1 MKQRI
6 ESFHPLTW
14 WLLGISL
21 SLSSTVSASPV
32 IPAAVCV
39 LAILVMAVANR
50 FGVKGNLALSFY
62 LLLAVGVII
71 SRLVFKVVFNVHNSS
86 EPTLLALPRFEFNLG
101 FGDPVTILG
110 NVSATTLLSATLDGT
125 RLAAIILGIALAVTL
140 AEPKKLLR
148 STPAALFEIGA
159 AVSMAINLVPQLIKS
174 YKRVKQAQ
182 KLRGITGR
190 VSAFAGTAIPVL
202 EDAIDSSLTLAASMS
217 SRGFGL
223 QVNSRARLI
232 TGLMSLVA
240 VLCIAVA
247 SYLTITS
254 GSEFL
259 WLLLAGLLV
268 ATGSLF
274 IASKAAI
281 RTKLVPGKFRG
292 MDWIVAAAALAIF
305 TATYAGRIS

>member
-86 EPTLLALPRFEFNLG
+86 EPTLLALPIFEFNLG

>member
-1 MKQRI
+1 MA
-6 ESFHPLTW
+6 
-14 WLLGISL
+14 
-21 SLSSTVSASPV
+21 ASPA

-39 LAILVMAVANR
+39 LAISVMAVANR
-50 FGVKGNLALSFY
+50 FGVRGNLALSFY

-71 SRLVFKVVFNVHNSS
+71 SRIAFKVVFNVQNSS
-86 EPTLLALPRFEFNLG
+86 ESTLLALPTFEVNLG

-110 NVSATTLLSATLDGT
+110 NVSATNLLSATLDGT

-247 SYLTITS
+247 SYLIITS

-268 ATGSLF
+268 ALGSTL

-281 RTKLVPGKFRG
+281 RTKLVPDKFKG
-292 MDWIVAAAALAIF
+292 MDWMVSAAALAIF
-305 TATYAGRIS
+305 AATYAGRIS

>member
-268 ATGSLF
+268 ATGSLL

-281 RTKLVPGKFRG
+281 RTKLVPDKFKG
-292 MDWIVAAAALAIF
+292 MDWIVAAAALATF
-305 TATYAGRIS
+305 AATFAGRIS

>member
-86 EPTLLALPRFEFNLG
+86 EPTLLALPRFEVNLG

-305 TATYAGRIS
+305 AATYAGRIS

>member
-1 MKQRI
+1 
-6 ESFHPLTW
+6 
-14 WLLGISL
+14 
-21 SLSSTVSASPV
+21 
-32 IPAAVCV
+32 V

-86 EPTLLALPRFEFNLG
+86 EPTLLALPTFEVDLG

-259 WLLLAGLLV
+259 WLLLSGLLV
-268 ATGSLF
+268 ALGSTL

-305 TATYAGRIS
+305 AATYAGRIS

>member
-39 LAILVMAVANR
+39 LAISVIAVANR

-86 EPTLLALPRFEFNLG
+86 EPTLLALPRFEVNLG

-223 QVNSRARLI
+223 QVNSGARLI

>member
-71 SRLVFKVVFNVHNSS
+71 SRLVFKVVFNVHTSS
-86 EPTLLALPRFEFNLG
+86 EPTLLALPRFEVNLG

-268 ATGSLF
+268 ATGSLL

-281 RTKLVPGKFRG
+281 RTKLVPDKFKG
-292 MDWIVAAAALAIF
+292 MDWMVSAAALAIF
-305 TATYAGRIS
+305 AATYAGRIS

>member
-1 MKQRI
+1 M
-6 ESFHPLTW
+6 
-14 WLLGISL
+14 SL
-21 SLSSTVSASPV
+21 SLSSTLSSIPGIPV
-32 IPAAVCV
+32 AVCV
-39 LAILVMAVANR
+39 MTLSLMAIANKS
-50 FGVKGNLALSFY
+50 GVKANLPFSFY

-71 SRLVFKVVFNVHNSS
+71 SRVIFKVVFNVQNSS
-86 EPTLLALPRFEFNLG
+86 EPTLLVLPEFEVKIG

-110 NVSATTLLSATLDGT
+110 NVSTTSLLSATLDGT
-125 RLAAIILGIALAVTL
+125 RLAAIILGIALAATL

-182 KLRGITGR
+182 KLRGITGS

-202 EDAIDSSLTLAASMS
+202 EDAIDSSLKLAASMS

-223 QVNSRARLI
+223 QVNSRTRLI
-232 TGLMSLVA
+232 TGLLSLLA

-247 SYLTITS
+247 SYLLITS

-259 WLLLAGLLV
+259 WLLLAGLVL
-268 ATGSLF
+268 ATSSTLL
-274 IASKAAI
+274 ASKAAI
-281 RTKLVPGKFRG
+281 RTRLVPEKFKR
-292 MDWIVAAAALAIF
+292 MDWVFALAGLALF
-305 TATYAGRIS
+305 LATSTGQIS

>member
-86 EPTLLALPRFEFNLG
+86 EPTLLALPIFEFNLG

-268 ATGSLF
+268 ATGSLL

-281 RTKLVPGKFRG
+281 RTKLVPGKLRG

-305 TATYAGRIS
+305 AATYAGRIS

>member
-6 ESFHPLTW
+6 ESFHPFTW
-14 WLLGISL
+14 WLFGISL
-21 SLSSTVSASPV
+21 SLSSTLSASPV
-32 IPAAVCV
+32 IPVAVCV
-39 LAILVMAVANR
+39 LAISIMAVANR

-71 SRLVFKVVFNVHNSS
+71 SRIVFKVVFNVQNSS
-86 EPTLLALPRFEFNLG
+86 EPTLLALPSYEVNLG

-110 NVSATTLLSATLDGT
+110 NVSATNLLSATLDGT

-240 VLCIAVA
+240 VICIAVA
-247 SYLTITS
+247 SYLIITS

-268 ATGSLF
+268 ALGSTL

-281 RTKLVPGKFRG
+281 RTK
-292 MDWIVAAAALAIF
+292 
-305 TATYAGRIS
+305 